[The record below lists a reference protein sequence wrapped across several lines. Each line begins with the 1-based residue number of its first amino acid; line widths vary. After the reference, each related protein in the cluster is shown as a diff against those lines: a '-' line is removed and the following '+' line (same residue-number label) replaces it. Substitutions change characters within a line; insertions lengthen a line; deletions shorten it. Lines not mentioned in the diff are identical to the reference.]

1 MSKPK
6 FYVHGVPGC
15 AVPGQLCACARTA
28 ADQPSSCLPAQRPHA
43 PSLCLS
49 MQHLWGSLS
58 HGIFVF
64 FWVFSCFYLMNLC
77 YSCWHLLLA
86 LAYVPGC
93 DCPCLLAQPCCVSC
107 AGKLCMSMQHLWL
120 SLLSSML
127 QAEGKGTGRAM
138 LQRPQSLCIAVLVDD
153 IRARS

>member
-1 MSKPK
+1 MRM
-6 FYVHGVPGC
+6 C
-15 AVPGQLCACARTA
+15 AYCSRPAVQLSPCA
-28 ADQPSSCLPAQRPHA
+28 PSSCSIALPVHA
-43 PSLCLS
+43 APVGQPLA
-49 MQHLWGSLS
+49 WD
-58 HGIFVF
+58 F
-64 FWVFSCFYLMNLC
+64 FSCFYLIILC
-77 YSCWHLLLA
+77 YVMFYYVLMLA

-127 QAEGKGTGRAM
+127 QAEGKGTGRTM
-138 LQRPQSLCIAVLVDD
+138 LQRPQSLCIAVLMDD